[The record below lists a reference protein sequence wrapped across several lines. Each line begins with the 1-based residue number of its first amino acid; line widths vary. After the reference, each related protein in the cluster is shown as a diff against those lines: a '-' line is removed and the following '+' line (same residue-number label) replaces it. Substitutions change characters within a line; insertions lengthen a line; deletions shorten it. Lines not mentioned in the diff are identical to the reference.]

1 MFTCDY
7 IYFEFF
13 WPNIITY
20 YKNLKINA
28 RTNQI
33 QLATKV
39 GDDIYFYSGY
49 FTDSISLYK
58 YNIKSKKLDR
68 INDIGVSDLKYYDGY
83 VYYVDYENFLYRY
96 DYKKGKSELI
106 LSNCSNFQIND
117 SKIVFL
123 NSEEQIL
130 YMYDLKTKQITELGI
145 NTFKYLLLE
154 NKIYYVYDQIKS
166 IMEYD
171 IETKQYKNFVI

>member
-1 MFTCDY
+1 MEVVRGKRIEKVY
-7 IYFEFF
+7 IGVACLLVIIFILTFF

-20 YKNLKINA
+20 YKNLQINA
-28 RTNQI
+28 ATNQI

-96 DYKKGKSELI
+96 DIKKGKSELI
-106 LSNCSNFQIND
+106 LSNC
-117 SKIVFL
+117 
-123 NSEEQIL
+123 
-130 YMYDLKTKQITELGI
+130 
-145 NTFKYLLLE
+145 
-154 NKIYYVYDQIKS
+154 
-166 IMEYD
+166 
-171 IETKQYKNFVI
+171 